1 MQIAAIKIAQKEAE
15 LSDQEYRQ
23 LLFSVAGVH
32 SSKELDEDGRRR
44 VMAALQR
51 RVRAARPASQPKTPQ
66 QRKIWALWYDLK
78 PRLPDR
84 EQNISYLLGICR
96 VAAGLDKLADLT
108 DLDKRQAH
116 KAIEA
121 LKLRL
126 DAEIGKNVPF

>member
-1 MQIAAIKIAQKEAE
+1 MQIAAIKIAQKQAE

-23 LLFSVAGVH
+23 LLFNVAGAR

-51 RVRAARPASQPKTPQ
+51 QVNAARPAIQPKTPQ

-78 PRLPDR
+78 PRLPGR
-84 EQNISYLLGICR
+84 EQNTSYLLGICR
-96 VAAGLDKLADLT
+96 IAAGVNKLADLA
-108 DLDKRQAH
+108 DLDKQQAH

-126 DAEIGKNVPF
+126 DAEISKDVPF